1 MVKEEMGI
9 KAQKKRGKWRLEIP
23 KEVGKMQ
30 VGTQK
35 KVLAYEIEG
44 LGDDREEVTGW
55 GVGASMLRFS
65 LFIVVK

>member
-1 MVKEEMGI
+1 
-9 KAQKKRGKWRLEIP
+9 
-23 KEVGKMQ
+23 MQ

-35 KVLAYEIEG
+35 KVLAYEREG